1 VASDASPQPG
11 DPVPTVGILGG
22 TGRQGRGLAY
32 RLAVAGR
39 TVLLGSRREEHAR
52 DRAARLMAM
61 PRVTGTIRG
70 TSNAHAACAALVIAA
85 LPYPAHA
92 GTLGTLRDQLA
103 GATLIDCTNPIR
115 RTAAGIGLIS
125 VPAGSAAEEA
135 AAVLPDTLVAAALH
149 HVSSAS
155 LINPANATLT
165 GTVPVYS
172 DHPDAVEAA
181 CALIRQ
187 LGALQP
193 YRAGPLRDARD
204 AESRAPALITAALV
218 PGPDRAHTD
227 RPPGDRT
234 S

>member
-1 VASDASPQPG
+1 MSSDASPQPG
-11 DPVPTVGILGG
+11 NPVPPIGIIGG

-39 TVLLGSRREEHAR
+39 TVLLGSRREERAR
-52 DRAARLMAM
+52 EWAARLMAM
-61 PRVTGTIRG
+61 PRVAGTVRG
-70 TSNAHAACAALVIAA
+70 ARNAQAASAALVIAT

-92 GTLGTLRDQLA
+92 DTLGTLRGELA

-115 RTAAGIGLIS
+115 RTAAGIDLIS

-165 GTVPVYS
+165 GAVPVYS
-172 DHPDAVEAA
+172 DHPYALEAA
-181 CALIRQ
+181 CALIRH

-193 YRAGPLRDARD
+193 YQAGRLRGARD
-204 AESRAPALITAALV
+204 AESRAPALITASLPHA
-218 PGPDRAHTD
+218 DRVRTD
-227 RPPGDRT
+227 HPPTDQAR
-234 S
+234 

>member
-1 VASDASPQPG
+1 
-11 DPVPTVGILGG
+11 VGIIGG

-32 RLAVAGR
+32 RLAIAGR

-52 DRAARLMAM
+52 DWAARLMAM
-61 PRVTGTIRG
+61 PRVTGTVHGATNRR
-70 TSNAHAACAALVIAA
+70 AASAMLVIAT

-92 GTLGTLRDQLA
+92 DTLGTLRDELA

-165 GTVPVYS
+165 GAVPVYS
-172 DHPDAVEAA
+172 DHPGAGEAA
-181 CALIRQ
+181 CALIRH
-187 LGALQP
+187 LTALRP
-193 YRAGPLRDARD
+193 TPAGRLRGARD
-204 AESRAPALITAALV
+204 AESRAPALITAALPPANDLV
-218 PGPDRAHTD
+218 RPDPG
-227 RPPGDRT
+227 
-234 S
+234 